1 MSGIDEAKW
10 HWAEGMKFAQK
21 GIELMFFL
29 NGAASISVLTF
40 IGNTK
45 SESAFLVWAIGC
57 FSLGASLTV
66 VLMIIAY
73 LVQLSYGN
81 ASLDNGAITNT
92 WSYAAKMHKAAYPLM
107 AACVLCFVSGAIL
120 AAVGLLHVQ
129 RSGAS
134 EPKSTLQQG
143 QTSCIEVLHREKDDT
158 LYEIQ
163 LRQTEIDNM
172 TANLKGS
179 LGVSHEWI
187 ERKTNLTEKILQL
200 RVKAHDLDLQL
211 AEQDVQTI
219 HVPKGLTLIDPAAN
233 R

>member
-1 MSGIDEAKW
+1 M
-10 HWAEGMKFAQK
+10 
-21 GIELMFFL
+21 
-29 NGAASISVLTF
+29 
-40 IGNTK
+40 
-45 SESAFLVWAIGC
+45 GC
-57 FSLGASLTV
+57 FSLGASLTI

-81 ASLDNGAITNT
+81 ASLDNGAIANT

-129 RSGAS
+129 RSAIP
-134 EPKSTLQQG
+134 EPTCTLSQG
-143 QTSCIEVLHREKDDT
+143 QASCIDALHREKDDT

-200 RVKAHDLDLQL
+200 QVKAHDLDLQI
-211 AEQDVQTI
+211 AEQGGQGI
-219 HVPKGLTLIDPAAN
+219 HVPKGLTLIDPVGK